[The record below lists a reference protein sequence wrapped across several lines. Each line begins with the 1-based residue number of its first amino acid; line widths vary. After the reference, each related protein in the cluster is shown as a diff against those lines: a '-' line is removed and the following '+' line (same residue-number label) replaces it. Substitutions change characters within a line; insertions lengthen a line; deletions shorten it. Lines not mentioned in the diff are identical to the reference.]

1 MARALVTG
9 AGQRLGQAMALA
21 LAGRGYDVAVQY
33 RGSEKGAQN
42 TVSQIKE
49 MGGRAVAMPADLTLE
64 RDMQALLP
72 ACAEALGGP
81 ITCLINNASIFERD
95 SIRDATRVGWDR
107 HMESNLRAPFVLI
120 QAMAQQGLAATA
132 DSNGEP
138 RAEGLVVN
146 MLDQRIR
153 KLTPEFSSYTL
164 AKFGLWGLTQTAA
177 QELAP
182 HIRVNGIA
190 PGPTLQGARQTPAQ
204 FEKQRRSTVLERG
217 AEPDDIVAALGYLL
231 DAKAVT
237 GQMICVDGGQH
248 LAWQTPDVL
257 GTE

>member
-1 MARALVTG
+1 MSLRNLLQLGLFSFVSLSLTVNG
-9 AGQRLGQAMALA
+9 A
-21 LAGRGYDVAVQY
+21 V
-33 RGSEKGAQN
+33 
-42 TVSQIKE
+42 
-49 MGGRAVAMPADLTLE
+49 
-64 RDMQALLP
+64 
-72 ACAEALGGP
+72 
-81 ITCLINNASIFERD
+81 
-95 SIRDATRVGWDR
+95 
-107 HMESNLRAPFVLI
+107 
-120 QAMAQQGLAATA
+120 
-132 DSNGEP
+132 
-138 RAEGLVVN
+138 
-146 MLDQRIR
+146 
-153 KLTPEFSSYTL
+153 
-164 AKFGLWGLTQTAA
+164 TQTAA